1 MKIHIALLLVLGI
14 LFCDGATARGQK
26 KAPDNAV
33 PSVGFQT
40 KMARQRIP
48 TAGQQQLF
56 KTDVANLAERIAAV
70 RRGHTESGVLLTPDQ
85 SRAMRALRAS
95 SATRLAVHW
104 DRSLGVPVFIQGLRA
119 ESQWTGLQSTASD
132 AAAQQSARSFLK
144 SYAGLMKLN
153 DPSSEL
159 VQVEVS
165 RDNLGFTHVRYQQMF
180 RGLEVWGR
188 DLRVHVDGEGQ
199 VESFNGRYVP
209 TPDIPE
215 PERSGIDAGLAGAI
229 ALRHSG
235 AAKTIGETRQVYLP
249 DEAGRLTLCWLVPV
263 GGGFDL
269 RKDVFVETTTGRVVK
284 EYNRIMSD
292 GPVVGSG
299 TDVRGVSRTLG
310 VYQIGSQYVM
320 IDASKSMYNPSQS
333 QFPDDGRGVI
343 YAYDFHNGEESIYY
357 ITSTNQNSWS
367 VPSGVSALYTGS
379 KLFDYY
385 KTVHGRNAIDNQG
398 STMNFAVNFKSNYSN
413 AFWTGQYMV
422 FGNGDGSTFSD
433 LSGAFDVT
441 AHEMTHGVTEWSA
454 GLLYENQ
461 SGALNESFS
470 DVFGALFEFWLE
482 GAAGDWLMG
491 EDVFTPGTPGDAL
504 RSMSDPGGPAVPAG
518 SRQPANM
525 SEYVVLPNTEAGDYG
540 GVHTNSGIPNKA
552 FYLFATSPGV
562 TKEEAGA
569 VYYRALTTYLTK
581 NSRFVDCRLAVIKAA
596 EDLFGGAGNARAL
609 AAATAFDAVGIT
621 TGTSTG
627 DPPVDPPVQG
637 TEYVLFVDAYNGRLY
652 RWTVGTTTVG
662 QVSAT
667 SLYSRPAVTDNG
679 EHVFYVDQTGNL
691 HTVKSDGTNDQALST
706 SGGFNNIAV
715 SRSGRYL
722 AATSVYSEPYIYVFD
737 LDSTAGNKVLQLYT
751 PTYHQGETV
760 GIIEYPDRIDWT
772 ADETRIM
779 YDAYNTAI
787 VTGGDTL
794 GYWDINTVRVEDGSV
809 ARLFAAQAR
818 GINIGNPVFASNTDN
833 IMALDRM
840 DENGQVLVLAVNLN
854 TGDAGVVTN
863 NYSSLGS
870 PAFSKDDGK
879 VYYHYIDEST
889 GTYEIWSVDLEA
901 DGITGAGNDEGEL
914 ENAVYPLAFAI
925 GTRPTDVPAA
935 EGIPPAFILDQN
947 YPNPFNPG
955 TEIRF
960 HVPREMRLVLRI
972 YDLLGREVA
981 LLAEGQFSPGA
992 HSVRFDASGL
1002 SSGVYLYRLEG
1013 EGSVQTR
1020 RMMLVK

>member
-1 MKIHIALLLVLGI
+1 MRIHSILLLILGI
-14 LFCDGATARGQK
+14 MFCDGATAGGQK
-26 KAPDNAV
+26 KGPDSAV
-33 PSVGFQT
+33 PSIGFQA

-48 TAGQQQLF
+48 TTEQQQLF
-56 KTDVANLAERIAAV
+56 KADVANLTERIAAA
-70 RRGHTESGVLLTPDQ
+70 RRGQPESGVSLTSGQ
-85 SRAMRALRAS
+85 VKAMRSLQTS
-95 SATRLAVHW
+95 STGRLAIHW
-104 DRSLGVPVFIQGLRA
+104 DPALGVPVFIQGLRA
-119 ESQWTGLQSTASD
+119 ESQGTNIQGPASD
-132 AAAQQSARSFLK
+132 AAAEQSARSFLE
-144 SYAGLMKLN
+144 SYAGLMKLS

-159 VQVEVS
+159 LQVDLT
-165 RDNLGFTHVRYQQMF
+165 RDALGFTHIRYQQML
-180 RGLEVWGR
+180 RGVEIWGR
-188 DLRVHVDGEGQ
+188 DVRVHVDAEGQ
-199 VESFNGRYVP
+199 VESLNGRYIP
-209 TPDIPE
+209 TPGLPE
-215 PERSGIDAGLAGAI
+215 PEAGAIDAGLAGAI
-229 ALRHSG
+229 ALRHAG
-235 AAKTIGETRQVYLP
+235 ATRILAETRQVYLP
-249 DEAGRLTLCWLVPV
+249 EDPGRLTLCWLVPV
-263 GGGFDL
+263 GGAFDL
-269 RKDVFVETTTGRVVK
+269 RKDVFVETSTGRVVK
-284 EYNRIMSD
+284 EYNRVMTD
-292 GPVVGSG
+292 GPVLGSG

-310 VYQIGSQYVM
+310 VYQMGSQYVM
-320 IDASKSMYNPSQS
+320 IDASKAMFNPSQS
-333 QFPDDGRGVI
+333 QLPDDGRGVI
-343 YAYDFHNGEESIYY
+343 YAYDFRNGEENIYY
-357 ITSTNQNSWS
+357 ITSTNQHSWS

-398 STMNFAVNFKSNYSN
+398 STMNLAVNFKSNYSN

-433 LSGAFDVT
+433 LSGAYDVT

-482 GAAGDWLMG
+482 GEEGDWLMG

-518 SRQPANM
+518 SRQPATM

-540 GVHTNSGIPNKA
+540 GVHRNSGIPNKA

-581 NSRFVDCRLAVIKAA
+581 NAQFVDCRLAVIKAA

-609 AAATAFDAVGIT
+609 AAAAAFDAVRIT
-621 TGTSTG
+621 TGTGTG

-637 TEYVLFVDAYNGRLY
+637 TEYLLFVDVSNGRLY
-652 RWTVGTTTVG
+652 RWTVGTTSVG
-662 QVSAT
+662 AVTAT

-679 EHVFYVDQTGNL
+679 EYVFYVDQSGNL
-691 HTVKSDGTNDQALST
+691 HAVKSDGSSDEALST

-737 LDSTAGNKVLQLYT
+737 MDNSAGNKVLQLST
-751 PTYHQGETV
+751 PTYNQGETA
-760 GIIEYPDRIDWT
+760 GNIEYPDRIDWT
-772 ADETRIM
+772 SDETRIM

-794 GYWDINTVRVEDGSV
+794 GYWDINTVRLEDGSV

-818 GINIGNPVFASNTDN
+818 GINIGNPVFASNSDN
-833 IMALDRM
+833 IIALDRM

-854 TGDAGVVTN
+854 TGDAGIVTN

-870 PAFSKDDGK
+870 PAFSTDDGK
-879 VYYHYIDEST
+879 MYYHYIDEST
-889 GTYEIWSVDLEA
+889 LTYEIWSVDLAA
-901 DGITGAGNDEGEL
+901 DGITGSGNDKGEI

-935 EGIPPAFILDQN
+935 AVLPSIILLDQN

-960 HVPREMRLVLRI
+960 QVSQESKLVLKV
-972 YDLLGREVA
+972 YDLLGREIATV
-981 LLAEGQFSPGA
+981 AEGVFSPGV
-992 HSVRFDASGL
+992 HTVRFDASGL

-1013 EGSVQTR
+1013 EGSIQTR